1 MSKIVPLN
9 TKPDR
14 RVVPGILS
22 LIATDMGLREGGDL
36 KLEA

>member
-1 MSKIVPLN
+1 MSKIVPFN